1 MKLLKRIIAH
11 ITRSWEDEPESPHNK
26 MRILPPFFFDLL
38 GFGLVLT
45 VLYYLL
51 QYLYSLIA

>member
-1 MKLLKRIIAH
+1 VNLLKKIVAY
-11 ITRSWEDEPESPHNK
+11 ITRSWEDEPGSHPR

-38 GFGLVLT
+38 GIGLLLT

-51 QYLYSLIA
+51 QYLLS

>member
-1 MKLLKRIIAH
+1 MNLLKKIVAY
-11 ITRSWEDEPESPHNK
+11 ITRSWEDEPERPHNK

-38 GFGLVLT
+38 GIGLLLT

-51 QYLYSLIA
+51 QYVYSLIA

>member
-1 MKLLKRIIAH
+1 MDLLKKIVAY
-11 ITRSWEDEPESPHNK
+11 ITRSWEDEPGSHPR

-38 GFGLVLT
+38 GIGLLLT

-51 QYLYSLIA
+51 HYLYRLIA